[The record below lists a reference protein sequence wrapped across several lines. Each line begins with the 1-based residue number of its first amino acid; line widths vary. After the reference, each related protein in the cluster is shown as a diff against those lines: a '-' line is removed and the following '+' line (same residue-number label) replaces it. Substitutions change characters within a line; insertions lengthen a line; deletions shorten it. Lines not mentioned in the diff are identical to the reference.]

1 MIRHFCNKKKRRKI
15 FVLEKRKIEKEEET
29 RLYVSVAGGRLTN
42 PPQFS
47 LSPTTNVERGSCD
60 SGGATIA
67 KAGKF
72 KKMNKNLF
80 FYHLKSEI
88 LWKNY
93 EDIFY
98 LFKKE
103 EVEKAKGYEPFCSNR
118 KEIEEEEDL
127 ISSCVHKR
135 SRHK

>member
-1 MIRHFCNKKKRRKI
+1 M
-15 FVLEKRKIEKEEET
+15 EIEKKGEA

-42 PPQFS
+42 PTPPHTIFS
-47 LSPTTNVERGSCD
+47 LAYKRQRGSCD

-72 KKMNKNLF
+72 EKKMNKKKNLF
-80 FYHLKSEI
+80 FLSFEI
-88 LWKNY
+88 IRVMEKKLRGS
-93 EDIFY
+93 FY

-103 EVEKAKGYEPFCSNR
+103 EEKEAKGYGPFCSNR
-118 KEIEEEEDL
+118 KEIEEEDL

>member
-1 MIRHFCNKKKRRKI
+1 MNK
-15 FVLEKRKIEKEEET
+15 
-29 RLYVSVAGGRLTN
+29 
-42 PPQFS
+42 
-47 LSPTTNVERGSCD
+47 
-60 SGGATIA
+60 
-67 KAGKF
+67 
-72 KKMNKNLF
+72 KNLF
-80 FYHLKSEI
+80 FYHLKSSEI

-103 EVEKAKGYEPFCSNR
+103 EEEKEAKGYEPFCSNR

>member
-1 MIRHFCNKKKRRKI
+1 
-15 FVLEKRKIEKEEET
+15 
-29 RLYVSVAGGRLTN
+29 
-42 PPQFS
+42 
-47 LSPTTNVERGSCD
+47 
-60 SGGATIA
+60 
-67 KAGKF
+67 
-72 KKMNKNLF
+72 
-80 FYHLKSEI
+80 LKSSEI

-103 EVEKAKGYEPFCSNR
+103 EEEKAKGYEPFCSNR

>member
-1 MIRHFCNKKKRRKI
+1 MVALLSLKRENSKKC
-15 FVLEKRKIEKEEET
+15 EK
-29 RLYVSVAGGRLTN
+29 
-42 PPQFS
+42 
-47 LSPTTNVERGSCD
+47 
-60 SGGATIA
+60 
-67 KAGKF
+67 
-72 KKMNKNLF
+72 KNLF
-80 FYHLKSEI
+80 FYHLKSSEI

-103 EVEKAKGYEPFCSNR
+103 EEEKAKGYEPFCSNR

-135 SRHK
+135 SRYK